1 MSEQPAFETREDAF
15 DTQSTWG
22 VPLEGARCPHCDW
35 QYLVPKDDVT
45 LSCPHCFQAELIP
58 LGEAALHLP
67 YQLPPEK
74 VLPFAVDAITVNQN
88 VAAFVSEIP
97 FAPRDLNA
105 NVLRAR
111 VRRFYFPMWL
121 VDGDVSGMWDAEVGF
136 DYEVVSHRE
145 RYADGGGW
153 ATEEVRENRV
163 RWEPRAGRLDRHY
176 DNIAAPASEGHA
188 AFERALGPYTLEAA
202 RPYDAAGVRDIC
214 MRLPDR
220 AQSAAWPD
228 AIPGFQQAAA
238 DDVRRASRAGHIR
251 RFRWS
256 PEYVNLNWSLLLLPV
271 YATYYLDD
279 EQQPQPVF
287 ISGQSGRVSGARRA
301 SMQRAQ
307 RAALIIAAI
316 AALLFLLG
324 LVLGVVGLMLPPLI
338 AVGIVL
344 AMLSFMG
351 GVVGA
356 LIPIVR
362 VSRFNRT
369 KVGRE

>member
-1 MSEQPAFETREDAF
+1 MSEQPVIETRENVF

-22 VPLEGARCPHCDW
+22 VPLEDVRCPHCDW
-35 QYLVPKDDVT
+35 HYLIPKDDVPAQ
-45 LSCPHCFQAELIP
+45 CPHCFQAELVP

-67 YQLPPEK
+67 YQLPPER
-74 VLPFAVDAITVNQN
+74 VLPFAVDAATVRQN
-88 VAAFVSEIP
+88 VATFASGIP
-97 FAPRDLNA
+97 FAPRDLNVDA
-105 NVLRAR
+105 LRAR

-121 VDGDVSGMWDAEVGF
+121 VDGDVNALWDAEVGF

-188 AFERALGPYTLEAA
+188 AFERALGSYALADA
-202 RPYDAAGVRDIC
+202 CPYDAAGMRDIC
-214 MRLPDR
+214 VRLPDR

-238 DDVRRASRAGHIR
+238 ADVRRASRADHIR

-256 PEYVNLNWSLLLLPV
+256 PEYTNLNWSLLLLPV

-307 RAALIIAAI
+307 RAALIIAVVAL
-316 AALLFLLG
+316 LLFLLG
-324 LVLGVVGLMLPPLI
+324 LILGVVGLMLPPLI
-338 AVGIVL
+338 VVGIVL
-344 AMLSFMG
+344 AVLSFMG
-351 GVVGA
+351 GVIGA

-369 KVGRE
+369 KVRRE